1 MEDFVKTRTGAQIR
15 SHAQKYY
22 NKLNRRSGETKKA
35 VEPKA
40 SQSEPNAIPSN
51 QAAPEAD
58 AVPAVAEQKA
68 PVAEHKPSQQQLPL
82 PMSFA
87 ISNENPRLRAEL
99 FQHIEL
105 IESLEGVL
113 RRLHEDQ
120 SDPLLD
126 IELTQAGNL
135 LNSISVAAKGI
146 PIPESVPELR
156 QAYTTLVA
164 KLNAANMLLSGL
176 SPQLKDKT
184 YSRYLGC
191 LL

>member
-1 MEDFVKTRTGAQIR
+1 MCIR
-15 SHAQKYY
+15 DRKYY
-22 NKLNRRSGETKKA
+22 NKLNRRLGETKKIA
-35 VEPKA
+35 EPKA
-40 SQSEPNAIPSN
+40 SQLEPNTIPSN
-51 QAAPEAD
+51 QVAQEAD
-58 AVPAVAEQKA
+58 AVPAVAEQKTT
-68 PVAEHKPSQQQLPL
+68 VAEHKPSQQQLSL
-82 PMSFA
+82 PMNFG
-87 ISNENPRLRAEL
+87 IPNENPRLRAEL
-99 FQHIEL
+99 LQHIEL

-135 LNSISVAAKGI
+135 LNSISVATKGI
-146 PIPESVPELR
+146 CPISESVPELH
-156 QAYTTLVA
+156 QAYTTLIT
-164 KLNAANMLLSGL
+164 KLNAANMLLSAL